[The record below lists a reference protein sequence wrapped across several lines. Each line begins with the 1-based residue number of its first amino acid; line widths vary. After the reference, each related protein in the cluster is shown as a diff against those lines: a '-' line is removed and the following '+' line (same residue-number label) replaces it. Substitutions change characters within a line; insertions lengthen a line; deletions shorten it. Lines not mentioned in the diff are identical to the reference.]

1 MARGTTLDKM
11 LFDLRVACRLSINA
25 AHNTQAREAQIQ
37 ALQRK
42 QEWYWNDFAWPHLR
56 VDRIIEVQA
65 GQRYYAMPAD
75 MDIDRISHIAF
86 RSDGVF
92 QPMRAGIDD
101 SHYAVSDSD
110 TGQRDWPP
118 RRWQITEDEQLEI
131 WPISSQNYDPV
142 TQEGRIRITGI
153 RRLKRF
159 TAETDRADL
168 DDQLIVKSCAADFLA
183 ANGAKDAQLK
193 LDEANRLYVKLRGQ
207 LLPRKKFRIGRAT
220 GEGEPRRVP
229 FAIYN
234 AR

>member
-11 LFDLRVACRLSINA
+11 LFDLRVACRLSVNA

-65 GQRYYAMPAD
+65 GQRYYDMPND
-75 MDIDRISHIAF
+75 LDIDRISHIAF
-86 RSDGVF
+86 RSDSVF
-92 QPMRAGIDD
+92 QPMHAGIDD
-101 SHYAVSDSD
+101 CHYAASDSD
-110 TGQRDWPP
+110 TDQRGWPP
-118 RRWQITEDEQLEI
+118 RRWQISEDEKLEI
-131 WPISSQNYDPV
+131 WPISEQDFDPA

-153 RRLKRF
+153 RRLRPF
-159 TAETDRADL
+159 VAETDRADL
-168 DDQLIVKSCAADFLA
+168 DDQLIVKSCAADYLA

-207 LLPRKKFRIGRAT
+207 LMPRKKFRIGRST
-220 GEGEPRRVP
+220 CEDYRRRVP
-229 FAIYN
+229 IAIYN